1 MKNRWIADAMNNIDD
16 NLVTD
21 AIFTAKKRRTVKM
34 HRLIAVA
41 ACLCLLTVGTFS
53 AYAFSEDIRS
63 FINMSFFKN
72 NLRITEENIPEGYT
86 PIYDAEGLDA
96 IRNDLEGNYILMK
109 DIRFTDAD
117 FAEGGRFAGGWEPI
131 GTLMDPYVGCFN
143 GNGHVVYGLRVNT
156 TDNYGGLFGAVH
168 ARSVTEQS
176 GVIKNLGI
184 SGAKIVVN
192 AGEGDECCA
201 GVIAGRAEIVAGCF
215 VDKSEVFA
223 TFASSGGNKYNKSDN
238 KYVLVGG
245 LGGAIYIADSCY
257 VNAKVSYKEY
267 PFGILEEN
275 KYPIAYVG
283 AFSGRSFGVIN
294 SLCLGA
300 AEKIGDPV
308 GEVVISDMVANVC
321 LAPRLMNGGTFA
333 DLLHA
338 FGISDHTDYN
348 SMSFAE
354 KRLVFIYMPNIA
366 LYPHDY
372 LLYTPDPENMK
383 LMREKNELLNEY
395 VAERARAR
403 EAGEKVNEALMERVR
418 TEYFDWKDYGPVEEK
433 WYLLATNVV
442 ASQYAQIMDTINTV
456 LSDEEWEAI
465 LIKNGMKV
473 GIIDCYTSRQGE
485 YKGFDMEKIWRDDK
499 SGIPKLRIF
508 D

>member
-1 MKNRWIADAMNNIDD
+1 MKNRWIADALNNIDD
-16 NLVTD
+16 SLVTD
-21 AIFTAKKRRTVKM
+21 VIPAAKKRRTVKL

-53 AYAFSEDIRS
+53 AYAWSEDIRS

-96 IRNDLEGNYILMK
+96 IRNDREGNYILMK

-131 GTLMDPYVGCFN
+131 GTLKEPYVGCFN

-156 TDNYGGLFGAVH
+156 TESYGGLFGVVV
-168 ARSVTEQS
+168 ARSVIEQS

-215 VDKSEVFA
+215 VDKSEVLA
-223 TFASSGGNKYNKSDN
+223 TFASSGGNKYTKDDN
-238 KYVLVGG
+238 KYVMVGG

-283 AFSGRSFGVIN
+283 AFSGSSFGVIN

-300 AEKIGDPV
+300 AEKIGNPV
-308 GEVVISDMVANVC
+308 GEVVISDMVADVC
-321 LAPRLMNGGTFA
+321 LAPRLMNGQTFA

-338 FGISDHTDYN
+338 FGISDYTEIHN
-348 SMSFAE
+348 VSFAQRQLLF
-354 KRLVFIYMPNIA
+354 KYFGDIA

-383 LMREKNELLNEY
+383 LMWEKNELLQEY
-395 VAERARAR
+395 YVERKRAR
-403 EAGEKVNEALMERVR
+403 EAGEKIAADLMERVNK
-418 TEYFDWKDYGPVEEK
+418 EYFDWVQFGPVEEK
-433 WYLLATNVV
+433 WYFLASNAV
-442 ASQYAQIMDTINTV
+442 ASDYISIMDTINTA